1 MKVQLKN
8 MAGDSVGEVELNK
21 AIFEAPINTALMHQA
36 LTRQQANARQG
47 TAKTKT
53 RGEVSGSTRKMW
65 RQKHTGRARQG
76 SRKAPHWRKG
86 GTVFGPIPRSYE
98 QQMPRK
104 MRRAALRSALS
115 VKAADNQIVVLDSL
129 ALDAPKTNAIAAM
142 LGRLGIQ
149 TSALILLPESN
160 PNLER
165 SIRNL
170 DGVQYLRAQYL
181 NVRDLLNSDAVVL
194 PRSAL
199 DVIDGLL
206 GQVGE

>member
-1 MKVQLKN
+1 MKVPVRN
-8 MAGDSVGEVELNK
+8 MTGQNVGEIELNK
-21 AIFEAPINTALMHQA
+21 VIFEAPINVALMHQA
-36 LTRQQANARQG
+36 LTRQLANARLG

-86 GTVFGPIPRSYE
+86 GTVFGPLPRSYA
-98 QQMPRK
+98 QAMPRR

-115 VKAADNQIVVLDSL
+115 AKAADNQIVVLDTL
-129 ALDAPKTNAIAAM
+129 ALDAPKTKAM
-142 LGRLGIQ
+142 ADVLHSLDIH
-149 TSALILLPESN
+149 TSALVLLPERN
-160 PNLER
+160 PEVER

-181 NVRDLLNSDAVVL
+181 NVRDVLDCGVVL
-194 PRSAL
+194 MPQSAL

-206 GQVGE
+206 GE

>member
-1 MKVQLKN
+1 MKVAVMN
-8 MAGDSVGEVELNK
+8 MAGQSIGEIELNK

-36 LTRQQANARQG
+36 LTRQLANARQG

-86 GTVFGPIPRSYE
+86 GTVFGPIPRSYA
-98 QQMPRK
+98 QAMPK
-104 MRRAALRSALS
+104 QMRRAALRSALS
-115 VKAADNQIVVLDSL
+115 VKAADNQIVVLD
-129 ALDAPKTNAIAAM
+129 ALTLDTPKTKSMTDM
-142 LGRLGIQ
+142 LRRLDIN
-149 TSALILLPESN
+149 TPVLVLLPER
-160 PNLER
+160 NLAVEQ

-181 NVRDLLNSDAVVL
+181 NIRDLLNVGVVL
-194 PRSAL
+194 LPQSAL
-199 DVIDGLL
+199 DVIDGIL
-206 GQVGE
+206 G